1 MPDFTTSDGL
11 RLHYTETGDPSGR
24 PLLCLAGLTRNSDDF
39 GFLADALPDARLIAL
54 DYRGRGLS
62 QYDPDYMNYNVLRE
76 GHDALELLDHLGLDS
91 VVVMGTSRGGL
102 IAMALA
108 ASAPERLRGVILNDV
123 GPEIGPDGMARIM
136 TYLGIT
142 PDAPDL
148 DTLARRMQ
156 AAEAQ
161 DFPGVPLD
169 IWRRQVAAQFAE
181 TPDGLALRYDP
192 ALRRAI
198 LEQAAGQVAPDLWL
212 FFEALKTLP
221 TAVLHGENSDILLA
235 DTVAEMA
242 RRHPGLIVAT
252 IPDRGHV
259 PFLNEP
265 ASVAAIRQVLEQA
278 H

>member
-11 RLHYTETGDPSGR
+11 RLHYAEMGDPSGP

-39 GFLADALPDARLIAL
+39 GFLADALSDTRLIAL
-54 DYRGRGLS
+54 DYRGRGRS
-62 QYDPDYMNYNVLRE
+62 QYDPDYMNYNVIRE
-76 GHDALELLDHLGLDS
+76 GHDALELLDHLGLDR
-91 VVVMGTSRGGL
+91 VVVLGTSRGGL

-108 ASAPERLRGVILNDV
+108 ASAPERLKGVILNDV
-123 GPEIGPDGMARIM
+123 GPEIGADGMARIM
-136 TYLGIT
+136 GYLGIA

-148 DTLARRMQ
+148 ETLAQRMQ
-156 AAEAQ
+156 ADGADE
-161 DFPGVPLD
+161 FPGVDLAT
-169 IWRRQVAAQFAE
+169 WRRQVAAQFTEGA
-181 TPDGLALRYDP
+181 DGLHLRYDP

-212 FFEALKTLP
+212 FFEALRDLP

-259 PFLNEP
+259 PFLNE
-265 ASVAAIRQVLEQA
+265 AESLAAIRQVLGA
-278 H
+278 AS